1 MVMFLDYVYVSMLD
15 VLDLAKRWVGSDEK
29 LN

>member
-15 VLDLAKRWVGSDEK
+15 VPDLAERLVGSDEK